1 MPEMY
6 ALCTNATARAFGPH
20 ERAYVQR
27 HECAYVQR
35 HACAAPKLVP
45 SAGAAQHHKRAGVG
59 LGTPRPGRARG
70 VKINFGAQMGW
81 GRAYF
86 APFLKMAAP

>member
-20 ERAYVQR
+20 ER
-27 HECAYVQR
+27 AYVQR